1 MLNTALHLN
10 YKNIKSIIDLQATLN
25 ELKIK
30 SGYKAKDGKIYQENE
45 IVDEVWTNN
54 YVLQT
59 PNEVLKSKVGVCWD
73 FVEIYREWAK
83 ENKID
88 YKTFFI
94 EYNPTLIPNAWD
106 YATHTILIYK
116 SNNKLFWFD
125 NAYQFP
131 SKLNEYDNMEELID
145 DFVGKHAYSSSK
157 ALNEVEKYYLDV
169 YQYDEPPFGLYPIE
183 YVNFCRNGRLIRSAL
198 NSK

>member
-1 MLNTALHLN
+1 MLNNEIELN
-10 YKNIKSIIDLQATLN
+10 YKDIKSICDLQAKLD

-30 SGYKAKDGKIYQENE
+30 CGYKANDGTIYQENE

-54 YVLQT
+54 YILQT
-59 PNEVLKSKVGVCWD
+59 PEEILKSKVGVCWD
-73 FVEIYREWAK
+73 FVEIYRKWAK

-106 YATHTILIYK
+106 YATHTILVYK
-116 SNNKLFWFD
+116 LNDKIFWFN

-131 SKLNEYDNMEELID
+131 PKLNEYDNMEELID
-145 DFVGKHAYSSSK
+145 DFVGKHANSSSK

-169 YQYDEPPFGLYPIE
+169 YQYDGPSFGLGPIE
-183 YVNFCRNGRLIRSAL
+183 YVSFCRNGKLIRSAL